1 MRLGAGS
8 RSGEVSIF
16 SSRSWESN
24 VRWKLGILSLVV
36 AMPFWAGSFLAVPYT
51 SWGVE
56 DEQVRPAWPA

>member
-1 MRLGAGS
+1 M
-8 RSGEVSIF
+8 
-16 SSRSWESN
+16 
-24 VRWKLGILSLVV
+24 RWKLGILSLVV